1 MDNNEYKPLTVSELI
16 EVLKQFNP
24 DKEVQITYMVGFM
37 KHIHPIVKA
46 RIEDNN
52 AVEIDITMYYG

>member
-16 EVLKQFNP
+16 EVLKQYNP
-24 DKEVQITYMVGFM
+24 DKEIQVTYMVGFR

-46 RIEDNN
+46 RIEDNK
-52 AVEIDITMYYG
+52 AVEIDITLR

>member
-1 MDNNEYKPLTVSELI
+1 MENDEYKPLTVSELI

-24 DKEVQITYMVGFM
+24 DKEVQITYMVGFR
-37 KHIHPIVKA
+37 KYVYPIVKA

-52 AVEIDITMYYG
+52 AVEIDITVH

>member
-24 DKEVQITYMVGFM
+24 DKEVQITYMIGFI
-37 KHIHPIVKA
+37 KHVYPIVKS

-52 AVEIDITMYYG
+52 AVEIDIIMY